1 MRLFENSLDDVF
13 AVRRSQKSSTFSHV
27 RKSIFVIYWV
37 VTTCLLIHGIILCA
51 EPGRDKEGRA
61 VYLQDIWPSREEIQV
76 RMRTVYD
83 LCDVCFGTKLYLL
96 LVGGMLVS
104 VRGDMVVGSKS
115 PNVMLGHV
123 VMGQKTGSGHVQP
136 TIIRLSL

>member
-1 MRLFENSLDDVF
+1 
-13 AVRRSQKSSTFSHV
+13 
-27 RKSIFVIYWV
+27 
-37 VTTCLLIHGIILCA
+37 
-51 EPGRDKEGRA
+51 
-61 VYLQDIWPSREEIQV
+61 
-76 RMRTVYD
+76 
-83 LCDVCFGTKLYLL
+83 
-96 LVGGMLVS
+96 MLVS